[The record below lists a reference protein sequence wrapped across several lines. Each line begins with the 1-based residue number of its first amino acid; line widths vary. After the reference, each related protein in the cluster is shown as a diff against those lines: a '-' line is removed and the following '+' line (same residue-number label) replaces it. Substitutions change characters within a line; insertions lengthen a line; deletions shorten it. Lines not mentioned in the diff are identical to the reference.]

1 MPLMPIMHRNKRF
14 VFQQDNAWSHTAR
27 LSMNFLQ
34 ANNVN
39 ALPWPSRFPDLAPI

>member
-1 MPLMPIMHRNKRF
+1 MMPFMHRNNRF

-39 ALPWPSRFPDLAPI
+39 VLPWPSRFPDLAPI